1 MQRDDQ
7 RNEVLRMA
15 QQMRKTQ
22 QNVVGEKRIRKDDRE
37 LATNETEMQNV
48 WKSYDERLL
57 NTELTLNREFLRNT
71 ETVSGPPLRVQK
83 EMTRGAVKK
92 IKKIKGKAVGLSGIV
107 AEMLKAAGKKGIE
120 MVTNLKYQIIKG
132 CTIPMKNELSKM
144 IRSETDIDNK
154 QFGFLPGRRA
164 TDAIFNSL
172 AVAAKVSGQEKEAH
186 LCRLGK
192 GLRHQG
198 SVLSPLL
205 FICVLETLSRVFR
218 NGCAGEMLYAD
229 DIVLSS
235 ETMVGYWQ
243 S

>member
-15 QQMRKTQ
+15 QQMRKTL
-22 QNVVGEKRIRKDDRE
+22 QNIVGEKRIRKDDRE

-164 TDAIFNSL
+164 TDAIFKFFGRCSKSIWPRKRSSSL
-172 AVAAKVSGQEKEAH
+172 STWKRTSSSGICTESIAFY
-186 LCRLGK
+186 LCLG
-192 GLRHQG
+192 
-198 SVLSPLL
+198 
-205 FICVLETLSRVFR
+205 
-218 NGCAGEMLYAD
+218 
-229 DIVLSS
+229 DIVKSVPKRMCRGDALR
-235 ETMVGYWQ
+235 G
-243 S
+243 